1 MDEEELINLRQRIRH
16 SAAHVMADVVTSLYP
31 EVKLA
36 IGPPTDDGFYYDFL
50 TDEPFTDED
59 LSKIEQGMD
68 RVIGLNL
75 PFEYTEYS
83 REEIVALK

>member
-36 IGPPTDDGFYYDFL
+36 IGPPTDDGFY
-50 TDEPFTDED
+50 
-59 LSKIEQGMD
+59 
-68 RVIGLNL
+68 
-75 PFEYTEYS
+75 
-83 REEIVALK
+83 